1 MVEVAAMAIK
11 TRVVVAVAT
20 GEANRIVGAAAGAVV
35 TTATVVAMNPEV
47 VEVAVEAE
55 AAWAEVTEV
64 ASINLVALGT
74 KDHVMTP
81 NKIIQIITPSL
92 CKAWVRM
99 LQSSLWLITSSRLAL
114 LRQIRKLDSP

>member
-1 MVEVAAMAIK
+1 MACSKVRQGVIRK
-11 TRVVVAVAT
+11 ENILVAT
-20 GEANRIVGAAAGAVV
+20 CIFPQNTHPCLG
-35 TTATVVAMNPEV
+35 TVKIKKQPFCSRWKLHVLSSNLSSP
-47 VEVAVEAE
+47 
-55 AAWAEVTEV
+55 AEVTEV

>member
-1 MVEVAAMAIK
+1 MAIK

-20 GEANRIVGAAAGAVV
+20 GEANRIVGAAAGAVAVV